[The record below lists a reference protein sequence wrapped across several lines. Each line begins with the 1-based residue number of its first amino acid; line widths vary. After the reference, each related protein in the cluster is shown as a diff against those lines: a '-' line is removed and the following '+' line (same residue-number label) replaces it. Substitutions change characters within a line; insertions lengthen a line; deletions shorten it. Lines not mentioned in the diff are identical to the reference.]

1 MRTCPAPGLG
11 ISRSMTWKSPPGL
24 VICATFIV
32 AIATCVV
39 AMVVSPL
46 NSSRDFE
53 NDFQLDR
60 RAKRETRDAIDEA
73 ARVSF
78 FAEDVLQQ
86 GRRTVGD
93 LGLIANISR
102 RGDRDAQSNDARD
115 PVEGSEVLTRNRER
129 IQRGKP
135 RRLRGCGNVEFRADT
150 ADKRRRTAVGGKHAA
165 QKQQVA

>member
-11 ISRSMTWKSPPGL
+11 TSRSMTWKSPPGL

-60 RAKRETRDAIDEA
+60 RAKRKTRD
-73 ARVSF
+73 
-78 FAEDVLQQ
+78 AEDVLQQ

-93 LGLIANISR
+93 FRLIANISR
-102 RGDRDAQSNDARD
+102 RGDRHAQSNDPCD
-115 PVEGSEVLTRNRER
+115 PVERSEVLARNRE
-129 IQRGKP
+129 
-135 RRLRGCGNVEFRADT
+135 
-150 ADKRRRTAVGGKHAA
+150 
-165 QKQQVA
+165 